1 MDTFQ
6 WFVNLTP
13 HDINVVKTDGTVFSI
28 PKSGDVARCA
38 QSRQDV
44 GVVDG
49 INISTTKF
57 GDVQDLPD
65 PEIGVWFIV
74 SALVRGAVPH
84 RKDVLSP
91 GTLVRDDAG
100 NVIGCQG
107 FDVNP

>member
-1 MDTFQ
+1 MNTFQ

-13 HDINVVKTDGTVFSI
+13 HDINVVKADGSTMSI
-28 PKSGDVARCA
+28 PKSGNVARCA

-44 GVVDG
+44 NVVDG
-49 INISTTKF
+49 VNISTTKF
-57 GDVQDLPD
+57 GDVQDLPEPQD
-65 PEIGVWFIV
+65 GVWFIT
-74 SALVRGAVPH
+74 SALVRAGVPH

-91 GTLVRDDAG
+91 GALVRDDAG